1 MMKYLV
7 FVFVFFIYGNS
18 IAQKIKV
25 IDKETGKIVR
35 NVTIFNE
42 TNTVSLTTNNNGL
55 ADITSIKENEIIFFS
70 HLSYAV
76 FKIKKSTLRK
86 RKFIVFLTKE
96 SEELDEVV
104 ISAFKKEEKAKRIA
118 EQIAVLTAKDIQKT
132 SPQTSAD
139 LLATIPGIKVQKSQ
153 FGGGSPVIRGM
164 ESNRVLLVID
174 GVRMNNAIYR
184 KGHLQ
189 NSITLSPNLLDKT
202 EVVFGPSS
210 VIYGSDALGG
220 VIHYYT
226 KTPKLSEDNKV
237 ESKLFSRFSTVNQ
250 EITTNVSAE
259 VSFSDW
265 ASFTSVSYSDF
276 GDLKAGKN
284 RSHNFSNWGKVFY
297 YSENINGNY
306 NENPTLNVDSNL
318 LRNTGYNQTDVLQK
332 FYVPLS
338 KNTDLKINLQ
348 YSTSSNIQR
357 FDRLTELTNI
367 DDSASLKFAEWYYGP
382 QNRLLISSQILINPN
397 KNWLESGAIT
407 AAYQNIQE
415 SRVQRKFGSLDRS
428 YREEKV
434 DVFSVNGDFSVPL
447 TQDKTRVLSYGFE
460 FAYND
465 VNSNSYGK
473 ELNIVNGEI
482 NGFSNDFKVQSRYP
496 DGGSNYLSSA
506 VYLGYRQDVSSK
518 TTLNSGI
525 RFTNTNL
532 NAVWIDE
539 TFLDLPTTKTSAN
552 NSAITATLGYVYKPN
567 KNWKINGV
575 LSSGFRSPN
584 IDDVGRVREKSGNVT
599 IPNFDVKPEFAYSS
613 EIGIQKYFNKRKFI
627 LGANI
632 YYTLLDN
639 YVQRD
644 FVYAAD
650 GSIYQVNFDGEFGNA
665 VNNQNK
671 GNAYIFGYTINYLG
685 KISNT
690 INTSGFITYT
700 KGRTYDTE
708 EPMSSTPP
716 LFGQFELNYKKD
728 KIAFG
733 AEFRFNSKK
742 DIEDFNFT
750 EGVDNHDLTPIVD
763 ANATSDKDMY
773 YGSPSWMTF
782 GINGSYAISNNFSVQ
797 ARLNNIFDEH
807 YIEFASGISSP
818 GRNLSVSFM
827 ATF

>member
-7 FVFVFFIYGNS
+7 LIIFFLFSS
-18 IAQKIKV
+18 ISFAQKVKV
-25 IDKETGKIVR
+25 LDKETGKTVR

-42 TNTVSLTTNNNGL
+42 KNTISLTTNNDGL
-55 ADITSIKENEIIFFS
+55 TDISTIKENEIIFFS

-76 FKIKKSTLRK
+76 FKIKKATLK
-86 RKFIVFLTKE
+86 NQNFIVYLTKE

-104 ISAFKKEEKAKRIA
+104 ISAFKKAEKSKRIA
-118 EQIAVLTAKDIQKT
+118 EQIAVLSKKDIQKI

-139 LLATIPGIKVQKSQ
+139 LLATIAGIKVQKSQ

-189 NSITLSPNLLDKT
+189 NSITLSPNLLDKI

-226 KTPKLSEDNKV
+226 KTPKLSEETTV
-237 ESKLFSRFSTVNQ
+237 ESKLFSRFSSVNQ
-250 EITTNVSAE
+250 EISTNISAE
-259 VSFSDW
+259 ISFSNW
-265 ASFTSVSYSDF
+265 ASFTSISYSDF

-284 RSHNFSNWGKVFY
+284 RNHNFLDWGKVFY
-297 YSENINGNY
+297 YSENVNGNY
-306 NENPTLNVDSNL
+306 AENPTINSDPNL

-332 FYVPLS
+332 FFVPLS

-357 FDRLTELTNI
+357 FDRLNELTDITDN
-367 DDSASLKFAEWYYGP
+367 SSLKFAEWYYGP
-382 QNRLLISSQILINPN
+382 QNRFLLSTQLILNPH
-397 KNWLESGAIT
+397 KKWLESGSIT

-415 SRVQRKFGSLDRS
+415 SRIQRKFGSLDRS
-428 YREEKV
+428 YREEDV
-434 DVFSVNGDFSVPL
+434 NVFSLNGDFSVSL
-447 TQDKTRVLSYGFE
+447 TDDKTRILSYGYE
-460 FAYND
+460 LAYND
-465 VNSNSYGK
+465 VNSTSFGK
-473 ELNIVNGEI
+473 TINIVGGEI

-506 VYLGYRQDVSSK
+506 VYLGYRQDVNPK
-518 TTLNSGI
+518 TTLNSGL

-532 NAVWIDE
+532 NAKWIDE
-539 TFLDLPTTKTSAN
+539 TFLDLPTTSINAN

-567 KNWKINGV
+567 RNWQINGV

-584 IDDVGRVREKSGNVT
+584 IDDVGRVREKSGNIT
-599 IPNFDVKPEFAYSS
+599 IPNFNEKPEFAYSS
-613 EIGIQKYFNKRKFI
+613 EIGIQKFFNKKRFR

-639 YVQRD
+639 YIQRD
-644 FVYAAD
+644 FVYNAD
-650 GSIYQVNFDGEFGNA
+650 GTIKQVEFDGEFGNA

-671 GNAYIFGYTINYLG
+671 GNAYIFGYTLNYLG
-685 KISNT
+685 KISKT

-708 EPMSSTPP
+708 EPMSSIPP
-716 LFGQFELNYKKD
+716 LFGQFQVNYQKE
-728 KIAFG
+728 KIALG

-742 DIEDFNFT
+742 DIADFNFT
-750 EGVDNHDLTPIVD
+750 EGIDNHELTPIVD
-763 ANATSDKDMY
+763 ANATNDLDKF
-773 YGSPSWMTF
+773 YGSPSWITF
-782 GINGSYAISNNFSVQ
+782 GLNGSYEVSDNFSVQ
-797 ARLNNIFDEH
+797 ARLDNVFDEH
-807 YIEFASGISSP
+807 YIEFASGVSSP

-827 ATF
+827 ANF

>member
-1 MMKYLV
+1 MMKYFIFL
-7 FVFVFFIYGNS
+7 FFFLIS
-18 IAQKIKV
+18 TVSFTQKVKV
-25 IDKETGKIVR
+25 LDNETGKIVR
-35 NVTIFNE
+35 NVNIFNKA
-42 TNTVSLTTNNNGL
+42 NTVSLTTNKQGF
-55 ADITSIKENEIIFFS
+55 ADISSIKENEIIFFS

-76 FKIKKSTLRK
+76 FKIKKSRLRK
-86 RKFIVFLTKE
+86 QKFIVFLTKE

-104 ISAFKKEEKAKRIA
+104 ISAFKKEEKTKRIA
-118 EQIAVLTAKDIQKT
+118 EQIAVLSSKDIQKV
-132 SPQTSAD
+132 SPQSSAD

-164 ESNRVLLVID
+164 ESNRVLLVVD

-220 VIHYYT
+220 VVHYYT
-226 KTPKLSEDNKV
+226 KTPKLSENNEVK
-237 ESKLFSRFSTVNQ
+237 SQFFSRFSSVNQ
-250 EITTNVSAE
+250 EITTNISAE
-259 VSFSDW
+259 VSFSNW

-276 GDLKAGKN
+276 GDLKLGKN
-284 RSHNFSNWGKVFY
+284 RNHSFSNWGKVFY

-306 NENPTLNVDSNL
+306 AETPTINSDPNL

-332 FYVPLS
+332 FFLPLS

-348 YSTSSNIQR
+348 YSTSSDIQR
-357 FDRLTELTNI
+357 FDRLTELTDI
-367 DDSASLKFAEWYYGP
+367 TDTSSLKFAEWYYGP
-382 QNRLLISSQILINPN
+382 QSRLLISSQLLIHPN
-397 KNWLESGAIT
+397 KNWLESGTIT

-415 SRVQRKFGSLDRS
+415 SRIQRKFGSLERS

-434 DVFSVNGDFSVPL
+434 DIFSINGDFSVPL
-447 TQDKTRVLSYGFE
+447 TKDKTRTLSYGFE
-460 FAYND
+460 LAYND
-465 VNSNSYGK
+465 VSSISYGK
-473 ELNIVNGEI
+473 TLNIVNNEI
-482 NGFSNDFKVQSRYP
+482 NGFINDFKVQSRYP
-496 DGGSNYLSSA
+496 DGGSDYLSSA
-506 VYLGYRQDVSSK
+506 VYLGYRQDVNSK

-532 NAVWIDE
+532 NATWIDQ
-539 TFLDLPTTKTSAN
+539 TFLDLPTNAVGAN

-567 KNWKINGV
+567 KNWQLNGV

-599 IPNFDVKPEFAYSS
+599 VPNFDVKPEFAYNS
-613 EIGIQKYFNKRKFI
+613 EISIQKYFNERKFR

-639 YVQRD
+639 YIQRD
-644 FVYAAD
+644 FVYNAD
-650 GSIYQVNFDGEFGNA
+650 GSLKQIAFDGEFGNE

-685 KISNT
+685 KISET

-700 KGRTYDTE
+700 KGRTYDTQ
-708 EPMSSTPP
+708 EPLSSIPP
-716 LFGQFELNYKKD
+716 LFGQFELNYNKD
-728 KIAFG
+728 KIALG

-750 EGVDNHDLTPIVD
+750 EGIDNHDLTPILD
-763 ANATSDKDMY
+763 ANAISDEDKF
-773 YGSPSWMTF
+773 YGTPSWMTF
-782 GINGSYAISNNFSVQ
+782 GINGSYNVSDNFSVQ
-797 ARLNNIFDEH
+797 ARLDNIFDEH
-807 YIEFASGISSP
+807 YVEFASGVSSP
-818 GRNLSVSFM
+818 GRNMSVSFM
-827 ATF
+827 ANF